1 MDKKD
6 SEMMSIRFR
15 TASRALK
22 MIQSLM
28 RTGIWFIVATN
39 KKSEI
44 QIFLREIREEE
55 WRSWKVIKKVLLYVI

>member
-6 SEMMSIRFR
+6 SEMMSTRFR

-39 KKSEI
+39 KSEI